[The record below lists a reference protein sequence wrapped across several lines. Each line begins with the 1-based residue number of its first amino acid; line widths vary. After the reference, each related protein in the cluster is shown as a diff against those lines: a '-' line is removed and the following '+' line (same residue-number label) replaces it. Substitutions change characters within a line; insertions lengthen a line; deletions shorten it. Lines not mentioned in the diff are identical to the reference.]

1 MQQTFDFLSTS
12 LRNVPQRHRSLRYLF
27 DQTWQ
32 LLPPIEQAVLQKLS
46 VFRGGFAL
54 AEAETVAGASPPLL
68 LSLIN
73 KSLVVADGH
82 GRYDLHELTRHY
94 AAEKLRE
101 GGGETAARQLHLQTF
116 VTLAET
122 AEPQLYGPEAIAW
135 FKRLDDELDNFRAAL
150 EWSVAHKA
158 GDFLLRLVNSLW
170 WFWFRRGYWR
180 EAERWLAAALA
191 TVQPADSPSR
201 CRVLLSQS
209 TCIALQGRYDE
220 AAPYLMEAFAMA
232 RRLEDAESLVAA
244 QLIFGQA
251 LPDVNQAMNSFAEAQ
266 AIWEQTGDPQKP
278 WMLAYLHYLVGDRLR
293 ENGRYLEAAD
303 RYRQSLALYRQM
315 GNVDSIAYPMG
326 NLGRLALQ
334 QGHLEEA
341 SKLISESLALSRA
354 IGNRQGLAD
363 WLIPLGLV
371 TLYLGNASD
380 AEVHLQEAFLL
391 HDEVGNRRGLADV
404 LACQALVALAQ
415 EEPSGACA

>member
-1 MQQTFDFLSTS
+1 
-12 LRNVPQRHRSLRYLF
+12 
-27 DQTWQ
+27 
-32 LLPPIEQAVLQKLS
+32 
-46 VFRGGFAL
+46 
-54 AEAETVAGASPPLL
+54 
-68 LSLIN
+68 
-73 KSLVVADGH
+73 
-82 GRYDLHELTRHY
+82 
-94 AAEKLRE
+94 
-101 GGGETAARQLHLQTF
+101 
-116 VTLAET
+116 
-122 AEPQLYGPEAIAW
+122 
-135 FKRLDDELDNFRAAL
+135 
-150 EWSVAHKA
+150 
-158 GDFLLRLVNSLW
+158 
-170 WFWFRRGYWR
+170 
-180 EAERWLAAALA
+180 
-191 TVQPADSPSR
+191 
-201 CRVLLSQS
+201 
-209 TCIALQGRYDE
+209 
-220 AAPYLMEAFAMA
+220 MEAFAMA

-315 GNVDSIAYPMG
+315 GNVDSIAYPLG

-415 EEPSGACA
+415 EEIVRAAQYSRDSLVIYWENWQHGQAVDLAISNAPDHIVPDLVDAFFVAGLVTVAREQFERAASILAIATHLQQQIEHQPNPLQQQQIEAAMTVVRQNLSPSEYEKARAAVQKWSLAEMFHFTLSES